1 MDYKPTFNGSAG
13 SYSPDLLLAG
23 DFPVHADEIT
33 LISGAGSLTRGTLL
47 GKITVGAASGAK
59 QSGTGNG
66 TVGAVTTGTKTKVG
80 TYVLTCIA
88 AATDAGT
95 FQVVDPDGIRLP
107 DLTVGVAYAG
117 DHINLTVAD
126 GATDWGVG
134 AIIHVTVAAGSGKYK
149 KSLLAATD
157 GSNVPTHILA
167 EDADATSG
175 DVVTLAY
182 NSGEFN
188 SDAMTFGT
196 GHTAANTRDALRDR
210 NIYLQTPV
218 SA

>member
-1 MDYKPTFNGSAG
+1 MDYKPSFNAAEG
-13 SYSPDLLLAG
+13 SYTPDLLIAG
-23 DFPVHADEIT
+23 DFPVRADEIT
-33 LISGAGSLTRGTLL
+33 LVSGAGSLPRGTLL

-59 QSGTGNG
+59 QSGTGDG
-66 TVGAVTTGTKTKVG
+66 TIGAVTTGTKTKVG

-88 AATDAGT
+88 AAANAGT
-95 FQVVDPDGIRLP
+95 FQVVDPDGIVLP
-107 DLTVGVAYAG
+107 QLTVAVAYTG

-126 GATDWGVG
+126 GAADWVVG
-134 AIIHVTVAAGSGKYK
+134 DIIHVTVAAGSGKYK

-157 GSNVPTHILA
+157 GSNVPVCILS
-167 EDADATSG
+167 EDGDATAA
-175 DVVTLAY
+175 DVTTLAY
-182 NSGEFN
+182 ISGEFN

-210 NIYLQTPV
+210 NIYLKTPV

>member
-1 MDYKPTFNGSAG
+1 MSTQANFETEGTYT
-13 SYSPDLLLAG
+13 PDALIVGG
-23 DFPVHADEIT
+23 DIRGEKVTIDT
-33 LISGAGSLTRGTLL
+33 GVLVRGTLL

-80 TYVLTCIA
+80 VYVLTCIA
-88 AATDAGT
+88 AATDSGT

-107 DLTVGVAYAG
+107 DLTVAVAYAG

-126 GATDWGVG
+126 GSTDWGVG
-134 AIIHVTVAAGSGKYK
+134 AIIHVTVAAGSGKYI
-149 KSLLAATD
+149 KSLAAAVD

-167 EDADATSG
+167 EDVDATSADAYAIAYYTG
-175 DVVTLAY
+175 D
-182 NSGEFN
+182 FN
-188 SDAMTFGT
+188 SDVMTFGT
-196 GHTAANTRDALRDR
+196 GHTAASVAAGLRDR
-210 NIYLQTPV
+210 GIFLHTPV

>member
-13 SYSPDLLLAG
+13 SYSPDLLIAG
-23 DFPVHADEIT
+23 DFPVRADEIT
-33 LISGAGSLTRGTLL
+33 LVSGAGSLARGTLL

-107 DLTVGVAYAG
+107 DLTVAVAYAG

-126 GATDWGVG
+126 GSTDWGVG

-157 GSNVPTHILA
+157 GSNVPTHILS

-175 DVVTLAY
+175 DVVTLGY

-188 SDAMTFGT
+188 SDSMTFGT

-210 NIYLQTPV
+210 NIYLKTPV